1 MVDKYTP
8 TATGAS
14 ASNITEQFVREA
26 PDIEA
31 YKMGLMNSAQ
41 ALPTPTLPDY
51 EVAGMTDAQL
61 AAITSGQQGIGAY
74 KPYMSSATSNVAA
87 GASTLGEAADV
98 LRGSDTRGQYDAAQA
113 ALNQSVNPM
122 QNMAQGVGIMAG
134 ATQQFNPYSAQAYMN
149 PYQQQVIDESLNQIN
164 RQSAIDRQGLQSQA
178 TRAGAFGGSRE
189 GVQRAELARGTDMA
203 RNQAII
209 SALQQGYGSA
219 QQQAQA
225 AFEAQQQRQMQAGS
239 GIANIYGQQAQLG
252 QALGQGI
259 GNLATGQFNIGSQ
272 MAQGLGS
279 LGTQLGNMGVQQA
292 ALGQT
297 EQQLGQND
305 VNFLYN
311 LGAMQQKQSQAVLDA
326 TRATKMQNALK
337 DQQRLAFLSDIY
349 KGAPSSQMA
358 VTQQATASPSP
369 FQQIAGVGTG
379 ILGLAGAAN
388 SMNKSGLF

>member
-1 MVDKYTP
+1 MA
-8 TATGAS
+8 TATGAP
-14 ASNITEQFVREA
+14 ATNITEQYVREA

-31 YKMGLMNSAQ
+31 YKMGLLTSAQ
-41 ALPTPTLPDY
+41 ALPKPVLPDY
-51 EVAGMTDAQL
+51 QIAGMSDAQL
-61 AAITSGQQGIGAY
+61 NAIQQGQQGIGAY
-74 KPYMSSATSNVAA
+74 QPYLASGTQNVAA
-87 GASTLGEAADV
+87 GAGTLGEASDI
-98 LRGSDTRGQYDAAQA
+98 LRGSDTRNQYDAAQA
-113 ALNQSVNPM
+113 ALNQSVTPM
-122 QNMAQGVGIMAG
+122 QNMGQGVGIMAG
-134 ATQQFNPYSAQAYMN
+134 ATQQFNPYSTQAYMN
-149 PYQQQVIDESLNQIN
+149 PYQQDVIDQSLQQIN
-164 RQSAIDRQGLQSQA
+164 RQAAIDRQGLQSQA

-189 GVQRAELARGTDMA
+189 GVQRAEMARGTDMA

-209 SALQQGYGSA
+209 GALQQGYGSA
-219 QQQAQA
+219 QQQAQS

-252 QALGQGI
+252 QNLGQGI

-272 MAQGLGS
+272 MSQGLGS

-297 EQQLGQND
+297 AQQLGQND
-305 VNFLYN
+305 TNFLYN
-311 LGAMQQKQSQAVLDA
+311 LGSMQQRQSQAVLDA
-326 TRATKMQNALK
+326 QRATTMQNAMQ

-358 VTQQATASPSP
+358 MTQQSAAAPSP

-388 SMNKSGLF
+388 AANKSGLF